1 MLASEIHNI
10 LKQNPW
16 FASLPEDL
24 AKQLQQRSKIKHL
37 NDKQMLHQKNALADG
52 FYCVL
57 TGRIRASNFTLEGRE
72 LVLTWIQTGNWFG
85 EISLIDGLPRTHDAH
100 AEGSTTLLMCPK
112 SAFDLLLVEHN
123 QWQIHI
129 MRLLCQ
135 RVRATFSLIDET
147 GCLSLKGQLCKRLS
161 LMQQGLEEQHQ
172 GATTNELAISQDS
185 LAQLIHSSRQT
196 VNKILQSLQTDKVI
210 ALRYGKI
217 IVLDRSILD
226 ELGKI

>member
-1 MLASEIHNI
+1 MQSAEVNYI

-16 FASLPEDL
+16 FASLPENL
-24 AKQLQQRSKIKHL
+24 AKQLQQKCKIKHL
-37 NDKQMLHQKNALADG
+37 NDKQILHQKNDMADG

-57 TGRIRASNFTLEGRE
+57 TGLIRASNFTLEGKE
-72 LVLTWIQTGNWFG
+72 LVLTWIQSGNWFG

-100 AEGSTTLLMCPK
+100 AEGPTTLLMCPK
-112 SAFDLLLVEHN
+112 AAFDLLLCEHN
-123 QWQIHI
+123 QWKIHI

-147 GCLSLKGQLCKRLS
+147 GCLTLKGQLCKRLS
-161 LMQQGLEEQHQ
+161 LMHQGIEEQHQ
-172 GATTNELAISQDS
+172 GTTNNELAISQDS

-196 VNKILQSLQTDKVI
+196 VNKILQGLQTDKVI
-210 ALRYGKI
+210 LLRYGKI
-217 IVLDRSILD
+217 VVLDRSKLD

>member
-1 MLASEIHNI
+1 MRPTEIHHI

-16 FASLPEDL
+16 FASLPKDL
-24 AKQLQQRSKIKHL
+24 ASELQRKCKIKQL
-37 NDKQMLHQKNALADG
+37 NDNQLLHQKNDQADG

-57 TGRIRASNFTLEGRE
+57 TGRIRVSNFTLEGKE
-72 LVLTWIQTGNWFG
+72 LVLTWIQPGNWFG

-100 AEGSTTLLMCPK
+100 AEGPTTLLMCPK
-112 SAFDLLLVEHN
+112 SAFDSLRLEHS
-123 QWQIHI
+123 QWQTHI

-172 GATTNELAISQDS
+172 GSAVQLAISQDA

-196 VNKILQSLQTDKVI
+196 VNKILQGLRKEQVI
-210 ALRYGKI
+210 DLRYGKI
-217 IVLDRSILD
+217 VVLNRPALEALSQI
-226 ELGKI
+226 